1 MNARFYGRKPRHTY
15 AYARITADC
24 PEDPGEI
31 ECTDSATPGVL
42 SFDDAQARNPRVTQ
56 PAPASL
62 LTIFGATGD
71 LAQRMLLPSLYSL
84 QAENLLPPQ
93 MRILGTARS
102 ELDREGFANLV
113 SAAIGERIPS
123 TERNDAALRGLLA
136 RLDYGAASVDDDA
149 SMQRLA
155 VKVGELRN
163 DGDVLYHLSTA
174 PRFYVPACHA
184 LGAHGAADARTR
196 VMLEKP
202 IGKDLASANAINDGV
217 AQVFDE
223 ERVYRVD
230 HYLGKEGVQNLIA
243 LRFGNALFE
252 PLWNSVHI
260 EQVQITVGETVGVE
274 GRGDYYDD
282 SGAMRDMLQN
292 HLLQL
297 LCLVA
302 MEPPA
307 RFEPTAVRNEKIKV
321 LRSLRAIGREQVA
334 HELVAGQYTAGA
346 IDGVAVPGYA
356 QELGR
361 DSRTETFVALRAH
374 VDNWRW
380 SGVPFYL
387 RTGKRLPSRSTEIYI
402 QFRKVPYSIFGGRA
416 AADMLPNGLLI
427 RLQPEERIELDLMS
441 KTPGLDRSGLRLSQ
455 VALDLDFHEE
465 FASARKR
472 IAYERLYLDAIEGNG
487 TLFVR
492 RDETE
497 AAWQWVDAILDGWR
511 SANHAPK
518 PYPAGTWGPSAAV
531 SLIERHGH
539 GWRE

>member
-1 MNARFYGRKPRHTY
+1 MTR
-15 AYARITADC
+15 
-24 PEDPGEI
+24 
-31 ECTDSATPGVL
+31 
-42 SFDDAQARNPRVTQ
+42 

-84 QAENLLPPQ
+84 QSEGLLPAGL
-93 MRILGTARS
+93 RILGTARS
-102 ELDREGFANLV
+102 ELDREGFAHQV
-113 SAAIGERIPS
+113 AAAIEERIPAA
-123 TERNDAALRGLLA
+123 ERNDAALRGLLE
-136 RLDYGAASVDDDA
+136 RLDYVAASVDDDA
-149 SMQRLA
+149 SMQSLA
-155 VKVGELRN
+155 AKVGALRN
-163 DGDVLYHLSTA
+163 GDVLYHLSTA

-184 LGAHGAADARTR
+184 LAVHGVADARTR

-202 IGKDLASANAINDGV
+202 IGKDLASATAINDGV
-217 AQVFDE
+217 AEVFDE
-223 ERVYRVD
+223 DRVFRVD

-243 LRFGNALFE
+243 LRFGNAMFE
-252 PLWNSVHI
+252 PLWNARHI

-334 HELVAGQYTAGA
+334 SESVAGQYTAGA

-387 RTGKRLPSRSTEIYI
+387 RTGKRLPARCTEIYL
-402 QFRKVPYSIFGGRA
+402 QFRKVPHSIFGGST
-416 AADMLPNGLLI
+416 AADMRPNGLVI

-497 AAWQWVDAILDGWR
+497 TAWQWVDAILDGWR
-511 SANHAPK
+511 NAGNAPR

>member
-155 VKVGELRN
+155 AKVGELRN
-163 DGDVLYHLSTA
+163 GGDVLYHLSTA

-334 HELVAGQYTAGA
+334 HESVAGQYTAGA

-416 AADMLPNGLLI
+416 AGDMQPNGLLI

-455 VALDLDFHEE
+455 VALALDFHEE

>member
-1 MNARFYGRKPRHTY
+1 
-15 AYARITADC
+15 
-24 PEDPGEI
+24 
-31 ECTDSATPGVL
+31 
-42 SFDDAQARNPRVTQ
+42 VTR

-71 LAQRMLLPSLYSL
+71 LAQRMLLPSLYGL
-84 QAENLLPPQ
+84 QSEGLLPAGL
-93 MRILGTARS
+93 RILGTARS
-102 ELDREGFANLV
+102 ELDREAFANFV
-113 SAAIGERIPS
+113 SSAIAERVPAA
-123 TERNDAALRGLLA
+123 ERNDAALRGLVE
-136 RLDYGAASVDDDA
+136 RLDYAAASVDDDA
-149 SMQRLA
+149 SMQALA
-155 VKVGELRN
+155 AKVSELRN
-163 DGDVLYHLSTA
+163 GDVLYHLSTA

-184 LGAHGAADARTR
+184 LGAHGAADAGTR

-202 IGKDLASANAINDGV
+202 IGKDLASATAINDGV
-217 AQVFDE
+217 AEVFDE
-223 ERVYRVD
+223 DRVFRVD

-252 PLWNSVHI
+252 PLWNARHI
-260 EQVQITVGETVGVE
+260 EQVQITAGETVGVE

-307 RFEPTAVRNEKIKV
+307 RFDPNAVRNEKIKV
-321 LRSLRAIGREQVA
+321 LRSLRAIGRDEVA
-334 HELVAGQYTAGA
+334 TESVAGQYTAGA

-361 DSRTETFVALRAH
+361 NSGTETFVALRAH
-374 VDNWRW
+374 IDNWRW

-402 QFRKVPYSIFGGRA
+402 QFRKVPYSIFGGHA

-441 KTPGLDRSGLRLSQ
+441 KTPGLDRNGLRLSQ
-455 VALDLDFHEE
+455 VALDLDFHRE
-465 FASARKR
+465 FANARRR
-472 IAYERLYLDAIEGNG
+472 IAYERLYLDAIEGNR

-497 AAWQWVDAILDGWR
+497 TAWQWVDAILDGWR
-511 SANHAPK
+511 SAGLAPR

>member
-155 VKVGELRN
+155 AKVGELRN
-163 DGDVLYHLSTA
+163 SGDVLYHLSTA

-334 HELVAGQYTAGA
+334 HESVAGQYTAGA

-380 SGVPFYL
+380 SGVPLYL

-416 AADMLPNGLLI
+416 AGDMQPNGLLI

-511 SANHAPK
+511 HAGIAPK

>member
-1 MNARFYGRKPRHTY
+1 MRIARRGVGK
-15 AYARITADC
+15 
-24 PEDPGEI
+24 GEI
-31 ECTDSATPGVL
+31 ECTGIPLRRVL
-42 SFDDAQARNPRVTQ
+42 SFSHAQARNTRVTQ

-84 QAENLLPPQ
+84 QAEQLLPANL
-93 MRILGTARS
+93 RILGTARS

-113 SAAIGERIPS
+113 AAAIGERIPAA
-123 TERNDAALRGLLA
+123 ERNDTALRGLMD
-136 RLDYGAASVDDDA
+136 RLDYMPASVDDDA
-149 SMQRLA
+149 SMQQLA
-155 VKVGELRN
+155 AKVAQLRN
-163 DGDVLYHLSTA
+163 GDVLYHLSTA

-184 LGAHGAADARTR
+184 LGAHGAAGADTR

-202 IGKDLASANAINDGV
+202 IGKDLASATAINDGV

-252 PLWNSVHI
+252 PLWNARHI
-260 EQVQITVGETVGVE
+260 EQVQVSVAETVGVE

-307 RFEPTAVRNEKIKV
+307 RFDPAAVRNEKIKV

-334 HELVAGQYTAGA
+334 TESVAGQYTAGA

-387 RTGKRLPSRSTEIYI
+387 RTGKRLPARCTEIYI

-416 AADMLPNGLLI
+416 ATDMLPNGLLI

-455 VALDLDFHEE
+455 VALDLDFHQE
-465 FASARKR
+465 FSNSRR
-472 IAYERLYLDAIEGNG
+472 RVSYERLYLDAIEGNG

-497 AAWQWVDAILDGWR
+497 TAWQWVDAILDGWR
-511 SANHAPK
+511 NAGIAPK
-518 PYPAGTWGPSAAV
+518 PYPAGTWGPGAAV

>member
-1 MNARFYGRKPRHTY
+1 MTHA
-15 AYARITADC
+15 
-24 PEDPGEI
+24 
-31 ECTDSATPGVL
+31 
-42 SFDDAQARNPRVTQ
+42 
-56 PAPASL
+56 APASL

-71 LAQRMLLPSLYSL
+71 LARRMLLPSLYSL
-84 QAENLLPPQ
+84 QAEQLLPANL
-93 MRILGTARS
+93 RILGTARS
-102 ELDREGFANLV
+102 ELDREGFVNLV
-113 SAAIGERIPS
+113 SASIAERIPAA
-123 TERNDAALRGLLA
+123 ERNDAALRGLLD
-136 RLDYGAASVDDDA
+136 RLDYAAASVDDDA
-149 SMQRLA
+149 SMA
-155 VKVGELRN
+155 VLTDKVKALR
-163 DGDVLYHLSTA
+163 DGDVLYHMSTA
-174 PRFYVPACHA
+174 PKFYGPACHA
-184 LGAHGAADARTR
+184 LAAHGVAGAGTR

-202 IGKDLASANAINDGV
+202 IGKDLASAIAINDSV
-217 AQVFDE
+217 AMSFDE

-252 PLWNSVHI
+252 PLWNTRHI

-274 GRGDYYDD
+274 GRGDYYDE
-282 SGAMRDMLQN
+282 SGALRDMLQN

-307 RFEPTAVRNEKIKV
+307 KFDPAAVRNEKIKV
-321 LRSLRAIGREQVA
+321 LRSLRPIGREQVA
-334 HELVAGQYTAGA
+334 HESVAGQYTAGA
-346 IDGVAVPGYA
+346 IDGTAVPGYA
-356 QELGR
+356 DELGR
-361 DSRTETFVALRAH
+361 SSRTETFVALRAH

-416 AADMLPNGLLI
+416 AGDMRPNGLLI
-427 RLQPEERIELDLMS
+427 RLQPEERIELELMA

-455 VALDLDFHEE
+455 VGLDLDFHEE
-465 FASARKR
+465 FANARKR

-497 AAWQWVDAILDGWR
+497 AAWQWVDAIAEGWR
-511 SANHAPK
+511 AAGITPR
-518 PYPAGTWGPSAAV
+518 PYPAGTWGPGAAV
-531 SLIERHGH
+531 SLTERHGH